1 MNPLP
6 HLNQLGARNSLCL
19 SNVKKGRPWR
29 PLVQPNPQQNVASF
43 AAVACNLN
51 QIYVASFV
59 AVACILNQIY
69 VAPLAAVA

>member
-1 MNPLP
+1 MNPLT

-29 PLVQPNPQQNVASF
+29 PLVQPNPQQNVAPLV
-43 AAVACNLN
+43 AVACN
-51 QIYVASFV
+51 
-59 AVACILNQIY
+59 LNQIY